1 MDIEKVSKL
10 ARLELNEE
18 EKQKFSKQFENIMK
32 WIDELNE
39 INTDGIEPI
48 FSITGMENNLRKDSE
63 EFFGNRERII
73 KNFPNREYD
82 FAKVKKV
89 IE

>member
-10 ARLELNEE
+10 ARLELSEE
-18 EKQKFSKQFENIMK
+18 EKEKFSKQFENIMK

-39 INTDGIEPI
+39 TNTDGIEPI
-48 FSITGMENNLRKDSE
+48 FSITGMENNLRNDRE